1 MPRALLIANSYARGV
16 TPSTVRAVVETLAR
30 GGWTAEA
37 QVVGGPPEIGRLA
50 RSAAAGSAAAGSAA
64 TGSWDVLAVMGG
76 DGTVIEAIAPLVG
89 TDVRLAIIPAGTG
102 NLLAGNLG
110 VPSAPDAAARLI
122 VRGRTRRID
131 VGEADWGGS
140 ARHFAVAAG
149 VGFDA
154 RVMGSTHP
162 TTKRRWGRV
171 AYFATAVALARE
183 LRTVPHRLT
192 IDGAVRE
199 IDASEVIVANFGELV
214 PGLLRPRLPVV
225 PDDGLLDVVVV
236 AAAGPLQGLRGVWA
250 ALSHPAPGK
259 DPSGRVFRTT
269 ATEVRVEA
277 EPDQP
282 VELDG
287 DLRGRTPFT
296 ARILPRAISI
306 VVPA

>member
-1 MPRALLIANSYARGV
+1 M
-16 TPSTVRAVVETLAR
+16 RAVIETLAR
-30 GGWTAEA
+30 GGWTTEA
-37 QVVGGPPEIGRLA
+37 QVLGGPPAIGRLVG
-50 RSAAAGSAAAGSAA
+50 SAAAGSAAAC
-64 TGSWDVLAVMGG
+64 SWDVLAVMGG

-89 TDVRLAIIPAGTG
+89 TDMRLAIIPAGTG

-140 ARHFAVAAG
+140 SRHFAVAAG
-149 VGFDA
+149 AGFDA

-162 TTKRRWGRV
+162 TSKRRWGRA

-183 LRTVPHRLT
+183 LRNVPHRLT
-192 IDGAVRE
+192 IDGAIRE
-199 IDASEVIVANFGELV
+199 IDAAEVIVANFGELV

-236 AAAGPLQGLRGVWA
+236 AAGGPIEGLRGVWA
-250 ALSHPAPGK
+250 ALSHPSPGK
-259 DPSGRVFRTT
+259 DRSGRVFRTT
-269 ATEVRVEA
+269 AAEVRVEA

-287 DLRGRTPFT
+287 DLRGQTPFT
-296 ARILPRAISI
+296 ARVVPRAISI
-306 VVPA
+306 FVPS